1 MDSESEGE
9 GGWPPES
16 PRSSSSSSDATGA
29 TAATQSILPET
40 TGCQQTKLS
49 SEFKQLAAYLAKEKA
64 PKELGGALERIRDA
78 YKRATTPAT
87 TDVIHSLQEAVQKLT
102 AQIEARATRINE
114 LGLETLYAVAA
125 QQYSQ
130 LARTWHSFGT
140 LKGIERS

>member
-16 PRSSSSSSDATGA
+16 PRSSSSDATSA

-40 TGCQQTKLS
+40 TGCQQTKIS
-49 SEFKQLAAYLAKEKA
+49 SEFKQLAAYVVKEKA
-64 PKELGGALERIRDA
+64 PKEIGGTLERIPDA

-87 TDVIHSLQEAVQKLT
+87 TDMIHSLQEAVQKLT
-102 AQIEARATRINE
+102 AQIEAKATRINE